1 MLARW
6 RSKTPHVGEYI
17 PTDGNIIANKGKKT
31 IKLKVSN
38 TGDRPIQVGS
48 HTHSSETNKALEFD
62 REKALGFHLN
72 IPSGTSVRFEPGESK
87 HVEVVEYGGSKT
99 IFGFSGLVSG
109 DLKSKKQEAI
119 KNIHE
124 NNFKNISENVEEE
137 SNALEISRSRYVALF
152 GPTVGD
158 KVRLADT
165 ELIMEIEKDL
175 IKYGDELV
183 FGGGKS
189 ARDGLGQ
196 ARGVLRKESAD
207 LVDMGLVLTGG
218 GALLKNIDKL
228 ITKET
233 GLPVQVAEDPLSCV
247 ALGTGKALEQEETF
261 ANMLIN

>member
-1 MLARW
+1 VIDMLARW
-6 RSKTPHVGEYI
+6 RSETPHVGEYI

-48 HTHSSETNKALEFD
+48 HTHFSETNKALEFD

-124 NNFKNISENVEEE
+124 NNFKNISENG
-137 SNALEISRSRYVALF
+137 RR
-152 GPTVGD
+152 
-158 KVRLADT
+158 
-165 ELIMEIEKDL
+165 
-175 IKYGDELV
+175 IKC
-183 FGGGKS
+183 
-189 ARDGLGQ
+189 
-196 ARGVLRKESAD
+196 
-207 LVDMGLVLTGG
+207 T
-218 GALLKNIDKL
+218 
-228 ITKET
+228 
-233 GLPVQVAEDPLSCV
+233 
-247 ALGTGKALEQEETF
+247 
-261 ANMLIN
+261 